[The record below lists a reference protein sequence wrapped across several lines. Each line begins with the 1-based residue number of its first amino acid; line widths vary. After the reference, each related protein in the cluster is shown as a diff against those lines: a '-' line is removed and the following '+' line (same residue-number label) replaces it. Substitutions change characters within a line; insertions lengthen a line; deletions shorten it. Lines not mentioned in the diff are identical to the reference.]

1 MATLTYREHQSIAV
15 GEGKALTSQ
24 EAQRFLALAERL
36 RQPLNNAPVLSRHH
50 GGLKT
55 EGVVGVLAVPGRT
68 LEILPKIDG
77 EERAVRQALVHMIA
91 VAEDVRVASGDL
103 AALDPQRQTLLEL
116 VIQLFARRLL
126 TAVWR
131 GPPRRYVESSAD
143 LNVLR
148 GRLDVVR
155 QFSRFALRA
164 DTLACRFDELSADT
178 PLNRVLKAAV
188 VRLASVSRSN
198 ANVRRLAELAARLAF
213 ADDTADPLGEPVRLD
228 RTNTGFHAL
237 YRLARLFLEG
247 NWQSTT
253 GGAFTGFS
261 LLFPM
266 NVLFERFIGKSLT
279 HALYERVRL
288 QQGGHSALI
297 DAEGKRRFWLRPDV
311 VIEATEGGRPL
322 VLDTKWK
329 RLAPSEPNLGVAQ
342 ADVYQ
347 LLAYARAYG
356 ATRVVLLYPWHR
368 ALERKPGLL
377 RRWSAPDAAGQGV
390 RFDIATVDVASW
402 ADTPGV
408 LRTIVGM
415 QSLVERIRDGAKADA
430 DRLRARGWTKG
441 DFANALGD
449 LLDGRP
455 PPLD

>member
-1 MATLTYREHQSIAV
+1 MATLTRREHQGIAV

-36 RQPLNNAPVLSRHH
+36 RQPPNNAPVLSRQH

-68 LEILPKIDG
+68 LEILPKLDDVEDG
-77 EERAVRQALVHMIA
+77 TVRNALVHMIA
-91 VAEDVRVASGDL
+91 VAEDMRVASGDL
-103 AALDPQRQTLLEL
+103 ATLDAQRYTLLEL
-116 VIQLFARRLL
+116 VIRLFARRLL
-126 TAVWR
+126 TAVRR
-131 GPPRRYVESSAD
+131 GPPRRYVESAAD
-143 LNVLR
+143 LNLLR

-155 QFSRFALRA
+155 QFSRSALRA

-213 ADDTADPLGEPVRLD
+213 AGDSADPLGEPVRLD
-228 RTNTGFHAL
+228 RTNTRFHAL
-237 YRLARLFLEG
+237 CRLARLFLAG

-266 NVLFERFIGKSLT
+266 NLLFERFIGKSLT
-279 HALYERVRL
+279 HALDERERVFL
-288 QQGGHSALI
+288 QQDEQSALI
-297 DAEGKRRFWLRPDV
+297 DAEGNGRFGLRPDV

-322 VLDTKWK
+322 VLDAKWK
-329 RLAPSEPNLGVAQ
+329 KLAPGEPNLGVAQ

-368 ALERKPGLL
+368 ALGEPGLL
-377 RRWSAPDAAGQGV
+377 RRWSTPDAAGQVV
-390 RFDIATVDVASW
+390 RFDIATVDVASQ
-402 ADTPGV
+402 ADTPSV
-408 LRTIVGM
+408 LRTIVRM
-415 QSLVERIRDGAKADA
+415 ESLVKRIRDGA
-430 DRLRARGWTKG
+430 
-441 DFANALGD
+441 
-449 LLDGRP
+449 
-455 PPLD
+455 